1 VFIFIIGC
9 LKHQYYFSIHD
20 TTTCINRNKETQ
32 QTKRRNKGVEMINR
46 EQLLYGRQ
54 KMKEK
59 FDKEQEQKEQTR
71 KKNDAIYNAFASTT
85 YIPPLVDMKN
95 ALQEVRKQNEISH
108 PDEYLRITGGGNR
121 LKGIRT
127 K

>member
-1 VFIFIIGC
+1 
-9 LKHQYYFSIHD
+9 
-20 TTTCINRNKETQ
+20 
-32 QTKRRNKGVEMINR
+32 MINR

-95 ALQEVRKQNEISH
+95 ALQEVRKQNDITH
-108 PDEYLRITGGGNR
+108 PESYAKLTGGYSP
-121 LKGIRT
+121 LKNMKT